1 MSHLVALQLPPSE
14 LAEKLG
20 ELHDRGIGAAP
31 LDPDAPPAV
40 RDELLARLRPHAIID
55 ADGPRELAE
64 PADVD
69 DDVALVVATSGASG
83 AAKLVELPAAAVDAA
98 TAASQQRLRARPGW
112 RWLCCLPTH
121 HVGGLQVLAR
131 AHASAT
137 TPVIHDRFD
146 AEAVAGALADV
157 DATALV
163 PTQLRRLL
171 EAGADLSRLQA
182 LVVGGGPVD
191 AGLAAEAAAA
201 GAPLVAT
208 YGATE
213 TCGGCVYDGRPLD
226 GVKVALDDDGRIH
239 VRGAVL
245 MRRYRGEPERTAA
258 ALADGWLATADRG
271 RWTDDGRLEVLG
283 RADDV
288 IVTGGENVAADAVA
302 AALTAVDG
310 VVDAAVAGEADPE
323 WGERVVA
330 WIVVGDGDRGGAG
343 DGAGADAGDDALR
356 AAVAERVGAHAVP
369 KAIRRV
375 PALPRTALGK
385 LDRARLASLEG

>member
-1 MSHLVALQLPPSE
+1 MSHLVALQLPPPE
-14 LAEKLG
+14 LAEQLAG
-20 ELHDRGIGAAP
+20 LLDRGIGVAP
-31 LDPDAPPAV
+31 LDPNAPPAV
-40 RDELLARLRPHAIID
+40 RDELVSRLRPNAIVD
-55 ADGPRELAE
+55 ADGARELDDAA
-64 PADVD
+64 PTD
-69 DDVALVVATSGASG
+69 DDVALVVATSGASA

-121 HVGGLQVLAR
+121 HIAGLQVLAR

-146 AEAVAGALADV
+146 VDAVAGVLAEV

-163 PTQLRRLL
+163 PTQLRRLVD
-171 EAGADLSRLQA
+171 AGADLSRLRA
-182 LVVGGGPVD
+182 LLVGGGPLD
-191 AGLAAEAAAA
+191 AGLAAEATAA
-201 GAPLVAT
+201 GAPLVTT

-239 VRGAVL
+239 VRGPVL
-245 MRRYRGEPERTAA
+245 MRRYRDDPEATAA

-310 VVDAAVAGEADPE
+310 IVDAAVTGEADPE

-330 WIVVGDGDRGGAG
+330 WVVL
-343 DGAGADAGDDALR
+343 GDDADPGDDTLR
-356 AAVAERVGAHAVP
+356 AAVREQLGARAAPRAIHRVA
-369 KAIRRV
+369 
-375 PALPRTALGK
+375 ALPRTALGK
-385 LDRARLASLEG
+385 VDRARLAGGGG

>member
-14 LAEKLG
+14 LAEQL
-20 ELHDRGIGAAP
+20 ETLHDRGIGAAP

-40 RDELLARLRPHAIID
+40 RDELLARLRPHAIVD
-55 ADGPRELAE
+55 AHGPRELDE
-64 PADVD
+64 PAPVD
-69 DDVALVVATSGASG
+69 DDVALVVATSGAGG

-121 HVGGLQVLAR
+121 HIAGLQVLAR
-131 AHASAT
+131 AHAAAT
-137 TPVIHDRFD
+137 APVVHDRFEV
-146 AEAVAGALADV
+146 AAVAAALADV

-171 EAGADLSRLQA
+171 DAGADWSRLQA
-182 LVVGGGPVD
+182 LLVGGGRIEAD
-191 AGLAAEAAAA
+191 LAAEAAAA
-201 GAPLVAT
+201 GAPVVAT

-226 GVKVALDDDGRIH
+226 GMRVALDDDGGIH
-239 VRGAVL
+239 LRGAML
-245 MRRYRGEPERTAA
+245 MRRYRGDPEATAA
-258 ALADGWLATADRG
+258 ALVDGWLATADRG

-288 IVTGGENVAADAVA
+288 IVTGGDNVAADAVA
-302 AALTAVDG
+302 AALAAVDEI
-310 VVDAAVAGEADPE
+310 VEAAVAGEADPE

-330 WIVVGDGDRGGAG
+330 WVVVGDHSDP
-343 DGAGADAGDDALR
+343 GDDALR
-356 AAVAERVGAHAVP
+356 AAVAERVGAHAAP
-369 KAIRRV
+369 KTIRRV
-375 PALPRTALGK
+375 AALPRTALGK
-385 LDRARLASLEG
+385 VDRARLVHGGG